1 MQNMKLLTQR
11 EKNVSEKVGYPYI
24 IYREIEGYQVFIY
37 VF

>member
-24 IYREIEGYQVFIY
+24 IPRLMLELRFVN
-37 VF
+37 